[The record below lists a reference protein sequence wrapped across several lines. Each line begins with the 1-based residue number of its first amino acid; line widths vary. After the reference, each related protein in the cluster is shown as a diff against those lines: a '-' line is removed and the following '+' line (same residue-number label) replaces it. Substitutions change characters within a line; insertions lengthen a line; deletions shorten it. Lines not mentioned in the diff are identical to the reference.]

1 MSKQLRCLC
10 GEVLLDR
17 LDDPEVT
24 TLDGERMVFRRN
36 TDFVLCFNCLR
47 LYRVSGLREGVLES
61 ALYGHV
67 TPAEEEAPSDGQPE

>member
-24 TLDGERMVFRRN
+24 TPDGERMVFRRN

-47 LYRVSGLREGVLES
+47 LYRVSLLRQGGLER
-61 ALYGHV
+61 ALFGRV
-67 TPAEEEAPSDGQPE
+67 TPTDGESPG

>member
-24 TLDGERMVFRRN
+24 TLDGDRMVFRRN

-47 LYRVSGLREGVLES
+47 LYRMSLLREEGLES
-61 ALYGHV
+61 ALYGNV
-67 TPAEEEAPSDGQPE
+67 TPADDESLA